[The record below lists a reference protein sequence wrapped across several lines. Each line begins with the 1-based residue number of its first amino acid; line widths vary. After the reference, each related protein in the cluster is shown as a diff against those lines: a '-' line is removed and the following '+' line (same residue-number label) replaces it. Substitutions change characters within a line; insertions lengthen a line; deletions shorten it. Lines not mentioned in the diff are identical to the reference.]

1 MSSHEKMDEAKA
13 KSIILLEHLQVYDC
27 VNSTNNYSKQMEGK
41 AFKLSCLFSPYLCR
55 GFKGDMVS

>member
-27 VNSTNNYSKQMEGK
+27 VNSTSNYSKQMDGK
-41 AFKLSCLFSPYLCR
+41 AFKLSCLF
-55 GFKGDMVS
+55 